1 MRCFIITNFKKPWEK
16 DQELEDFV
24 QILAENLRRPMAK
37 HLEDFLDLSSGELKF
52 YLQQRA
58 LPSSGTHLDL
68 AARALVAFEQQTP
81 VKQSAEDLSKSLK
94 DQYGEL
100 LKQYNLLKDPLDI
113 NDWEEEVTKWPKT
126 HIGHVFSYILEMKAF
141 STEYVGQYKVRK
153 AYSYFTS
160 GFVKYSQSLSEKG
173 TFSSLLK

>member
-1 MRCFIITNFKKPWEK
+1 M
-16 DQELEDFV
+16 
-24 QILAENLRRPMAK
+24 
-37 HLEDFLDLSSGELKF
+37 
-52 YLQQRA
+52 
-58 LPSSGTHLDL
+58 
-68 AARALVAFEQQTP
+68 
-81 VKQSAEDLSKSLK
+81 K

-153 AYSYFTS
+153 AYSYFKS
-160 GFVKYSQSLSEKG
+160 GFVHEIFTKSVREGNILLLYKVEFANQKG
-173 TFSSLLK
+173 YTDAACTDQASRGGCAPNPSGICQ

>member
-1 MRCFIITNFKKPWEK
+1 M
-16 DQELEDFV
+16 
-24 QILAENLRRPMAK
+24 
-37 HLEDFLDLSSGELKF
+37 
-52 YLQQRA
+52 
-58 LPSSGTHLDL
+58 PSSETHSDL
-68 AARALVAFEQQTP
+68 AARALAAFEQQTL

-100 LKQYNLLKDPLDI
+100 LKQYNLPKDPLDI

-153 AYSYFTS
+153 AYSYFKS
-160 GFVKYSQSLSEKG
+160 GFVHEVFTKSVREG
-173 TFSSLLK
+173 NILLFAKVTASKRVREPPHKV